1 MFPPHE
7 TFPYH
12 CLILGALT
20 FVVSGEGAGHLAGLA
35 ARSFSPVVVR
45 YAYPRFE
52 TRAPF
57 FPFMAADDVGTLYRG
72 LDALDWIAQSGLL
85 YPRSDA
91 MGVWADGSEDQL
103 FLKELDLAVPPIPFV
118 AATPGEDGFPG
129 SPLAAA
135 VEIVPHSDWAITPGG
150 DFPTRLSACIPTFQ
164 LHAGLIG
171 LTAFDLIPRVLANP
185 RPIPLDALDDFP
197 CRPGS
202 GGP

>member
-1 MFPPHE
+1 MLPPHE
-7 TFPYH
+7 TFSYY
-12 CLILGALT
+12 CLSLGTLT
-20 FVVSGEGAGHLAGLA
+20 FVVSGDGAGHLAGLA

-72 LDALDWIAQSGLL
+72 LDALDWMAQGGLL

-91 MGVWADGSEDQL
+91 MGLQADGSEDQL

-135 VEIVPHSDWAITPGG
+135 VEIVAQSDWAITPGG
-150 DFPTRLSACIPTFQ
+150 NFPARLAACVPTFQ
-164 LHAGLIG
+164 LHADLIG
-171 LTAFDLIPRVLANP
+171 LTAFDLIPHVLANP
-185 RPIPLDALDDFP
+185 RPISLEALDDFLSSVEG
-197 CRPGS
+197 RH
-202 GGP
+202 